1 MGPGLEEKKNT
12 TIKCRV
18 KIKQMQKNKNSNT
31 EHSVQQEDAD
41 AMLHR
46 FVSFVPPLE
55 REMKKG
61 SDQRQTGESE
71 KRRRELTMD

>member
-1 MGPGLEEKKNT
+1 
-12 TIKCRV
+12 
-18 KIKQMQKNKNSNT
+18 MQNNKNSNT
-31 EHSVQQEDAD
+31 AEYRVQSTEYRIQREYSKDAD